1 MHNTRCAGSILNGC
15 YQRCQ
20 MLVITEPTLGSIS
33 VWCVMWLWSES
44 RADILRAGTHKHTA
58 KACTHTH
65 TQDRHTHMA
74 GTHTHRAHTHRAH
87 THTHRAGTHTRV
99 RRMWWPSCW
108 DFYFSINVCT
118 DILIMFSA
126 MMFTCWR
133 CCISARWKSGD
144 PTNYD
149 FLVGSVLSNY
159 RRWAKTSSINPSQTW
174 TIINF

>member
-65 TQDRHTHMA
+65 RT
-74 GTHTHRAHTHRAH
+74 GTHTWQAH
-87 THTHRAGTHTRV
+87 THTGHTHTHTGQAHTHV
-99 RRMWWPSCW
+99 LEECGGPHVGIFTLALMFAPTFLLCLVQWCSHVEDVVFQQGGNLGIQPIMISWLAVCW
-108 DFYFSINVCT
+108 VITEDEQKPAALT
-118 DILIMFSA
+118 PH
-126 MMFTCWR
+126 
-133 CCISARWKSGD
+133 KHG
-144 PTNYD
+144 P
-149 FLVGSVLSNY
+149 
-159 RRWAKTSSINPSQTW
+159 
-174 TIINF
+174 